1 LGGKATLRDVE
12 SELEVLAGSARL
24 PRRARVLSAMRTL
37 RRTADLLR
45 ALTEADLRFRYGRGP
60 GRFLR
65 WLLEPFALVGVYLL
79 LVTFVLNRPGNAP
92 GLSLAA
98 AIVPFQLVILTVANA
113 MDAVY
118 IRRPILLNMR
128 FERKLIPLS
137 STFTESTAFSASFL
151 VIVVMMAA
159 YRVAPTPALGWLPL
173 VILVNIYLAAA
184 GAYAASLLGLWLH
197 ELKPF
202 LLSFVRMLFFLG
214 PGLVPL
220 SDASARAREILRFNP
235 LSGMFESYRSVFLDG
250 HAPAAWELLYP
261 LAIASLILLVFVPL
275 YSSEQTQFAKV
286 V

>member
-1 LGGKATLRDVE
+1 ME
-12 SELEVLAGSARL
+12 SEALAGSTHL
-24 PRRARVLSAMRTL
+24 PRRPRARVQDAVRSL
-37 RRTADLLR
+37 RRTVELLR

-79 LVTFVLNRPGNAP
+79 LVSFVLDLPGHAP

-98 AIVPFQLVILTVANA
+98 AIVPFQLVMLTVANA
-113 MDAVY
+113 MEAIE

-137 STFTESTAFSASFL
+137 STFTETAAFSASFL
-151 VIVVMMAA
+151 LVVVMMAA
-159 YRVAPTPALGWLPL
+159 YQVAPTAALVWLPL
-173 VILVNIYLAAA
+173 IVLVNVYLATAA
-184 GAYAASLLGLWLH
+184 AYAASLLGLWLH

-202 LLSFVRMLFFLG
+202 LLSFVRMLFFLA
-214 PGLVPL
+214 PSLVPL
-220 SDASARAREILRFNP
+220 SALGSTSREILRFNP
-235 LSGMFESYRSVFLDG
+235 LTGMFEAYRSVFLYG

-261 LAIASLILLVFVPL
+261 LAIASVILLAFVPL
-275 YSSEQTQFAKV
+275 YGSEQRQFAKV